1 MVRHIQNMESGIR
14 STLPNNLLI
23 TDRLHEVKLALVTL
37 HQIRVKLKW
46 KEKHKD
52 IDTIAKLKS

>member
-1 MVRHIQNMESGIR
+1 MKSGIR

-23 TDRLHEVKLALVTL
+23 TDRLFEVKLALVSL

-46 KEKHKD
+46 KEIHKD

>member
-1 MVRHIQNMESGIR
+1 MVRHIQNMKSGIR
-14 STLPNNLLI
+14 STLPNVLLI
-23 TDRLHEVKLALVTL
+23 TDRLFEVKLALVTL

-46 KEKHKD
+46 KEIHKD